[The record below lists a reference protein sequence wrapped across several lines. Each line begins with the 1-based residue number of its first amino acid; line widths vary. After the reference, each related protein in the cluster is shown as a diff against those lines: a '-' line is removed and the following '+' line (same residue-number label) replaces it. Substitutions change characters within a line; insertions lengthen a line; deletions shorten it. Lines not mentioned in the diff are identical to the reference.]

1 MARWG
6 SGGVTNDEPALSS
19 FLRLA
24 ACLCVPCIV
33 QGGRREK
40 KGCGVGCFTKSG
52 RLDEA
57 MGWVRWVHQK
67 TPPPLW
73 PVAERMAADVSFS
86 FGASTP
92 TGRRHSSIESL
103 GIVKSS
109 RWGDGSC
116 YPPWWLARWRPPP
129 FFMGGETRGAGTLL
143 EDNAELLAAMG
154 DVSKRL
160 YPPPPFDAPFG
171 LPWLGRGSL
180 HGLFASL
187 SLRVP
192 SASLLSLGKEDGCD
206 ACWSSSQPDVG

>member
-1 MARWG
+1 MG
-6 SGGVTNDEPALSS
+6 P
-19 FLRLA
+19 
-24 ACLCVPCIV
+24 
-33 QGGRREK
+33 
-40 KGCGVGCFTKSG
+40 VGAPKDPPPPPSG
-52 RLDEA
+52 RSRR
-57 MGWVRWVHQK
+57 GWR
-67 TPPPLW
+67 P
-73 PVAERMAADVSFS
+73 DVSFS

-129 FFMGGETRGAGTLL
+129 FSWVAKHAGRAPSLRITRSYWRPWATFQSDFTPRLPL
-143 EDNAELLAAMG
+143 MRLLAC
-154 DVSKRL
+154 
-160 YPPPPFDAPFG
+160 
-171 LPWLGRGSL
+171 LGWVGSL